1 MVGVTPMGTK
11 LQGRCSMINTR
22 AHAIIDYATGLLLL
36 VAPSLSGFAT
46 GGIAQRLPQILGNPG
61 AI

>member
-1 MVGVTPMGTK
+1 
-11 LQGRCSMINTR
+11 MINTR

-46 GGIAQRLPQILGNPG
+46 GGIAQRLPQILGDPG